1 MGRQKKFIPLL
12 AFLLFPQEARGQEAE
27 ERQIKYK
34 ERTEIDFE
42 GVDITGELVKPAGSL
57 VMDRRKAQFN
67 PLIRLRLGFDDKMKE
82 SIDEI
87 K

>member
-12 AFLLFPQEARGQEAE
+12 AFLLFPQEAQGQEAE

-67 PLIRLRLGFDDKMKE
+67 PLIRLRLDFDDKMKE